1 MAILLN
7 LSFIMCQLAVD
18 LSNVLGVGLRNM
30 FGSIGNALGAN
41 TVSGNFIGD
50 MIAGIFTGG
59 AVVGA
64 AAGTIT
70 AAMIVRGP
78 MAVIM
83 VILALVAVLVAV
95 LLFFIMLGA
104 RKVIVMVCIVLAPI
118 AFVMYIL
125 PNTQGIFK
133 KWWNLFKA
141 ALIVFPICG
150 ALGGISNMVRG
161 LVGSGGEVW
170 EYVVA
175 LLLPYLPF
183 FLLPSL
189 LKGAIAGLGV
199 IGGAITAGLTAL
211 RTGANRAI
219 DTGRSALQGSEAYK
233 NAQGERARRMQE
245 RNAQRTI
252 NRLNARRRA
261 TGGLSEADTRRL
273 ARAQEAQRRLA
284 GEDTAARTVLAQ
296 SDYANKSEADL
307 QRDWDEA
314 FDSGDTE
321 RMDALT
327 NVMVSRYGASA
338 AKFIAGRLDKKQ
350 IFNADGSDFSTGN
363 YEKSFNALRM
373 NMESNSAL
381 AGNMKNKASDAYQ
394 MLTSGGYIE
403 RIDENGNK
411 RQVRGNLAEHSAKN
425 NVATK
430 LSDWATQS
438 GSTLKR
444 AAIGGAL
451 SAETAQQLLDS
462 DDPAIKSGIASDAD
476 SRKILQ
482 AIAAGY
488 RGENGGWNPEHAN
501 DAINRGEM
509 DRLHAQALAENA
521 EFDVRRA
528 QEIERAHGDDLEENK
543 QREAQERRDRTQESI
558 AQSLRQMNVG
568 GGFGGNGGQNAG
580 GGPGGGNS

>member
-70 AAMIVRGP
+70 AAMIVSGP

-189 LKGAIAGLGV
+189 LD
-199 IGGAITAGLTAL
+199 
-211 RTGANRAI
+211 R
-219 DTGRSALQGSEAYK
+219 
-233 NAQGERARRMQE
+233 
-245 RNAQRTI
+245 
-252 NRLNARRRA
+252 
-261 TGGLSEADTRRL
+261 
-273 ARAQEAQRRLA
+273 
-284 GEDTAARTVLAQ
+284 
-296 SDYANKSEADL
+296 KS
-307 QRDWDEA
+307 
-314 FDSGDTE
+314 
-321 RMDALT
+321 
-327 NVMVSRYGASA
+327 VV
-338 AKFIAGRLDKKQ
+338 
-350 IFNADGSDFSTGN
+350 
-363 YEKSFNALRM
+363 
-373 NMESNSAL
+373 
-381 AGNMKNKASDAYQ
+381 
-394 MLTSGGYIE
+394 
-403 RIDENGNK
+403 
-411 RQVRGNLAEHSAKN
+411 
-425 NVATK
+425 
-430 LSDWATQS
+430 
-438 GSTLKR
+438 
-444 AAIGGAL
+444 
-451 SAETAQQLLDS
+451 
-462 DDPAIKSGIASDAD
+462 
-476 SRKILQ
+476 
-482 AIAAGY
+482 
-488 RGENGGWNPEHAN
+488 
-501 DAINRGEM
+501 
-509 DRLHAQALAENA
+509 
-521 EFDVRRA
+521 
-528 QEIERAHGDDLEENK
+528 
-543 QREAQERRDRTQESI
+543 
-558 AQSLRQMNVG
+558 
-568 GGFGGNGGQNAG
+568 
-580 GGPGGGNS
+580 